1 MNDRVRRILDQI
13 ATLDNELQAA
23 PYEQQK
29 RLLYEIKGRRVEF
42 EQSILETH
50 LRLRMGVIRWL
61 LTIRPR
67 NLLTA
72 PIIYGMIVPL
82 LLFDAC
88 VAFCQLTCFPIYGIP
103 KAKRRDYIVF
113 DHQYLAYLNI
123 FEKLN

>member
-1 MNDRVRRILDQI
+1 MNDNLRRILDQI
-13 ATLDNELQAA
+13 ATLDNELQSALHA
-23 PYEQQK
+23 QQK

-42 EQSILETH
+42 EQSIRETH
-50 LRLRMGVIRWL
+50 LRLRTGALRWL

-88 VAFCQLTCFPIYGIP
+88 VTYYQLTCFPIYGVP
-103 KAKRRDYIVF
+103 KVKRS
-113 DHQYLAYLNI
+113 
-123 FEKLN
+123 E